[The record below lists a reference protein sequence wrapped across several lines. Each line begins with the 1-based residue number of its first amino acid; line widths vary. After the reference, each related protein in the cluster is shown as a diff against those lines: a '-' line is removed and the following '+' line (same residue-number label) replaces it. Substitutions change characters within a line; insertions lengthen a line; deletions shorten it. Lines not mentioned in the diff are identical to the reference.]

1 MADFHET
8 NPAFPAQSL
17 NTPRP
22 SATAISFVKLTCIT
36 RLRNFFKCNY
46 NTSTLVGKP
55 SLQISESSDSEPE
68 SYYNTIRDMNA
79 MSLISGYFGDKPRAE
94 RLEVRNGVSLDEELV
109 VELPSE
115 PSTDLSVGPVE
126 LPVESLRR
134 EKRESR
140 IGQPNQNPLG
150 MNRYTPFP
158 AVTPGIFLI
167 PELPAEEPSIRRSDS
182 ELSLSSRV
190 RARTGRDVERAVAI
204 AMRNRR
210 LEVTD

>member
-1 MADFHET
+1 MTDFHET
-8 NPAFPAQSL
+8 NPTFPAQSL

-22 SATAISFVKLTCIT
+22 SATSFVKLTCIT
-36 RLRNFFKCNY
+36 RLRNIFKCNY
-46 NTSTLVGKP
+46 NTSKLVGKR

-68 SYYNTIRDMNA
+68 SHYNTIRDMNA
-79 MSLISGYFGDKPRAE
+79 MSLISGSFGDKNRAE

-109 VELPSE
+109 AELPSE

-126 LPVESLRR
+126 LPAEPLRPK
-134 EKRESR
+134 KREPR
-140 IGQPNQNPLG
+140 IGPPHQNPLD
-150 MNRYTPFP
+150 MNHYTPFP

-167 PELPAEEPSIRRSDS
+167 PELPAEEPRIRRSDS

-210 LEVTD
+210 FEVTD